1 MMTSGRTVNSV
12 QDALTIALQ
21 ILESA
26 KEEVVWIA
34 PSSLLTLCMLCGSVE
49 RTKTFIQNGGVSRGI
64 VPVSQANIKDIEICL
79 DSGDDVRHADEM
91 QEFLLFVADSL
102 QSISAI
108 NIGIDEFTFDTP
120 VVAFWS
126 DDPTYAEYLLASFE
140 NAWSQ
145 AIPAAQRMR
154 DLLERGTE

>member
-1 MMTSGRTVNSV
+1 MTSGRTVSSV

-21 ILESA
+21 MLESA

-34 PSSLLTLCMLCGSVE
+34 PSSLLSLCMLYGSVE
-49 RTKTFIQNGGVSRGI
+49 KTKTFIQNGGVSRGI
-64 VPVSQANIKDIEICL
+64 VPVSQANIKNIEICL

-91 QEFLLFVADSL
+91 QEFLMFVVDSRR
-102 QSISAI
+102 SISAI

-154 DLLERGTE
+154 DLLEHGTE